1 MSIHLNFFPQ
11 KNVQTDSLFVETRL
25 KKMHVSVRYE
35 SRLRKYAS
43 LAVSLKKETKKEGK
57 KIFL

>member
-1 MSIHLNFFPQ
+1 MPIHLKFFSQ

-43 LAVSLKKETKKEGK
+43 LAVSLKKERKKEGK